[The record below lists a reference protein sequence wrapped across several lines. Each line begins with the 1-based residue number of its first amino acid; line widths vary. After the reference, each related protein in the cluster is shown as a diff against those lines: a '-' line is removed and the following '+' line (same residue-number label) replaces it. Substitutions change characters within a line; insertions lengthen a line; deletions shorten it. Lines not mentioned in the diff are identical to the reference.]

1 MILPASGRRVAHALV
16 VALLALSFAVA
27 LAHME
32 LGRTAAALAS
42 ARPDWLAL
50 AVSCYLAIL
59 LLWAW
64 QWHLLAPRRPRGS
77 VREMLRVVAATSSV
91 LNTVPMFAG
100 EAAGIAL
107 LVTLAG
113 LGRAAAVS
121 VLAMDQL
128 LVGVAKLGVLAAAAL
143 WAPLPGWMARGVLA
157 LLAGVSLLGAL
168 LLLVAWGPRRGARR
182 IAPLLPPPV
191 ARALAAL
198 RPALAPL
205 RSPSRGGGALGLALL
220 KKLVEM
226 LAIVCVQRAF
236 GLELPFASAVF
247 ALAALNLAT
256 LLPIVPGNVGVYEA
270 AVVFAYTSLGVGAER
285 ALAVALVQHL
295 CYFLAF
301 AGPGVLATAGARWS
315 GEAASRRDERTP

>member
-1 MILPASGRRVAHALV
+1 MILPASARRVAHALV

-27 LAHME
+27 LAHLE
-32 LGRTAAALAS
+32 LRRAAAAVAS
-42 ARPDWLAL
+42 ARPEWIAL
-50 AVSCYLAIL
+50 AVSCYLTIL

-77 VREMLRVVAATSSV
+77 MREMLRVVAATSSV
-91 LNTVPMFAG
+91 LNTVPMLAG

-128 LVGVAKLGVLAAAAL
+128 LVGVAKLVVLAAAAL
-143 WAPLPGWMARGVLA
+143 WAPLPGWMTRGVLA
-157 LLAGVSLLGAL
+157 LVGGVSILGAL
-168 LLLVAWGPRRGARR
+168 LLMVAWGPRGAARR
-182 IAPLLPPPV
+182 VAPLLPTPIV
-191 ARALAAL
+191 RAIGAL

-205 RSPSRGGGALGLALL
+205 RSPTRGGGALALALL

-236 GLELPFASAVF
+236 GLVLPFGSAVL

-295 CYFLAF
+295 CSFFAF

-315 GEAASRRDERTP
+315 GQAASHQDERAP